1 MITLSRSSKLLTK
14 LALNAFIAVVAVA
27 SLNSNA
33 EIINPDANTQ
43 IYTSGFAISS
53 ASTDED
59 QATTS
64 NNLDSAHTKQVSSAT
79 TQASQLGQV
88 GSLNIIAGERPQN
101 VVAYVKK
108 TGAYS
113 YLISDTILVKCK
125 KDVAC
130 VPSAY
135 NPNRLGSSNL
145 YQIQVADYAAWESA
159 IAELKNLPQVLK
171 VAPKYNYGSKPKL
184 N

>member
-1 MITLSRSSKLLTK
+1 MNVANCLTLT
-14 LALNAFIAVVAVA
+14 
-27 SLNSNA
+27 
-33 EIINPDANTQ
+33 
-43 IYTSGFAISS
+43 
-53 ASTDED
+53 
-59 QATTS
+59 
-64 NNLDSAHTKQVSSAT
+64 
-79 TQASQLGQV
+79 
-88 GSLNIIAGERPQN
+88 
-101 VVAYVKK
+101 
-108 TGAYS
+108 AYS

-159 IAELKNLPQVLK
+159 IAELKTLPQVLK